1 MTGPILNDNT
11 DSQCGKVSLT
21 KGAFCKK
28 ICILTYVAILLVMNE
43 ELIHCGPGVIVNVE
57 YRSVLGALSCCTFAV
72 YRFFPDKGALLS

>member
-1 MTGPILNDNT
+1 MWEGEPNKGCLLQKNMYLNA
-11 DSQCGKVSLT
+11 C
-21 KGAFCKK
+21 
-28 ICILTYVAILLVMNE
+28 VAILLVMNE